1 MERKGRTLF
10 LCQGALIAALYVI
23 LTLLSRVL
31 GLDSGAVQVRFSEML
46 CLLPIYFS
54 AAIPGVT
61 VGCFLANLLSG
72 AVWLDLLIGPVATL
86 IGAVGTRLLRKH
98 PYLAPMPPILANT
111 LLIPIVLAYGYGIEQ
126 AIPLMMLTVGLGEVI
141 SVYGLGLLMV
151 HVAGGPLERLSR

>member
-1 MERKGRTLF
+1 MKLHERTLF
-10 LCQGALIAALYVI
+10 LCRGALIAALYVI

-98 PYLAPMPPILANT
+98 PYLAPLPPILANT

-141 SVYGLGLLMV
+141 SIYVLGLLMIR
-151 HVAGGPLERLSR
+151 VAGGQLERMS

>member
-111 LLIPIVLAYGYGIEQ
+111 LLIPLVLAYGYGIEQ

-151 HVAGGPLERLSR
+151 HVAGGQLERMSR